1 MCKKAVFLISNL
13 VYSIDSTVKFHDQ
26 PGYAL
31 IVSAIG
37 KSYSKLQTFIKV
49 IHRYKL
55 IYIDLNDILDGS

>member
-1 MCKKAVFLISNL
+1 M
-13 VYSIDSTVKFHDQ
+13 YSIDSTVKFHDQ
-26 PGYAL
+26 PEYAL

-37 KSYSKLQTFIKV
+37 KSYSKLQTFVKV

>member
-1 MCKKAVFLISNL
+1 MQKTIFFISNL
-13 VYSIDSTVKFHDQ
+13 VCSIDSTVKFHDQ
-26 PGYAL
+26 PEYAL

-37 KSYSKLQTFIKV
+37 KSYSKLQTFVKV